1 MIESPLVIG
10 LDASTTS
17 CKAVAYD
24 QYGTAIA
31 EGRCDLS
38 LRSPQTDW
46 YEQDAED
53 WWQSAV
59 CALHGLTTQV
69 PSERFAALSIS
80 HQRESFVPLGPDMR
94 PLRNA
99 IIWMDCRCRGL
110 LSRLE
115 AQLGAE
121 RFHQLTGRPLTA
133 NLATGKIAWLRQYE
147 PEVFAE
153 ASYYADTQAF
163 LVQRLTGN
171 LSTGFGSADPTGLF
185 DIRHTRWAETVL
197 DTLNLHE
204 DQLPRLYAPGE
215 IIEKLTPEAAAQT
228 GLPAGLPVVCGLGDG
243 QAAGLGANITVE
255 GPAYLNLG
263 TAVVT
268 GTHSAICLTDRAFR
282 TTCSGVPGAFL
293 LETVLL
299 GGAYTLAWFQE
310 RIVPDA
316 GQDAR
321 TRLEAYATAA
331 AELPPGAEGLMLLP
345 YWDGAMNPYWD
356 AEASGIVLGWRG
368 HHDRR
373 HLYRAILEGVAYEV
387 RLHIESVEKATTQ
400 EITELVAMGGG
411 SRSALWRQIIADVT
425 GKSLRVC
432 ATPEAS
438 ALGAAMLAAAGA
450 GIHPDVRTAAAR
462 MSRLAD
468 ERLDPDPRRHETYS
482 RLYEEVYS
490 GLFPALR
497 ESLKRL
503 SELA

>member
-1 MIESPLVIG
+1 
-10 LDASTTS
+10 
-17 CKAVAYD
+17 
-24 QYGTAIA
+24 
-31 EGRCDLS
+31 
-38 LRSPQTDW
+38 
-46 YEQDAED
+46 
-53 WWQSAV
+53 
-59 CALHGLTTQV
+59 
-69 PSERFAALSIS
+69 
-80 HQRESFVPLGPDMR
+80 
-94 PLRNA
+94 
-99 IIWMDCRCRGL
+99 
-110 LSRLE
+110 
-115 AQLGAE
+115 
-121 RFHQLTGRPLTA
+121 
-133 NLATGKIAWLRQYE
+133 
-147 PEVFAE
+147 
-153 ASYYADTQAF
+153 
-163 LVQRLTGN
+163 
-171 LSTGFGSADPTGLF
+171 
-185 DIRHTRWAETVL
+185 
-197 DTLNLHE
+197 
-204 DQLPRLYAPGE
+204 
-215 IIEKLTPEAAAQT
+215 
-228 GLPAGLPVVCGLGDG
+228 
-243 QAAGLGANITVE
+243 
-255 GPAYLNLG
+255 
-263 TAVVT
+263 
-268 GTHSAICLTDRAFR
+268 
-282 TTCSGVPGAFL
+282 L

-321 TRLEAYATAA
+321 TRLETYATAA